1 MRFEPP
7 APVRESNSAFMLS
20 SLLPHPTSHP
30 RFSPTIGPGEPGRSA
45 HDRAERRLLAHVSR
59 RCHAPIA
66 EACRLSSVPPEFL
79 AALTALESGGD
90 PKAVRFE
97 PAVYR
102 HLRSLAD
109 GDSPAYSDIGS
120 EAFAAE
126 IEDMLHPK
134 AGVFHAQHLTP
145 DFSAAHRQQLAALDD
160 EILRELASSWGFTQ
174 IMGYQMVGRRG
185 TVRNLPDPAFH
196 YHVALQLLAEF
207 AHDYQLDLTCEFEE
221 LFRCWNTGRP
231 YGSTA
236 DPDYVEKGLRLME
249 LCRSLWLEEPPVAD
263 AEFQPAA
270 EN

>member
-7 APVRESNSAFMLS
+7 APARETNSAFMLS
-20 SLLPHPTSHP
+20 SLLSHTTSHP
-30 RFSPTIGPGEPGRSA
+30 RFSPTIGPGEPERSA
-45 HDRAERRLLAHVSR
+45 HDRAERRLLAHVFH

-66 EACRLSSVPPEFL
+66 EACRLSSVLPEFL

-109 GDSPAYSDIGS
+109 GDSAAYRNIGS
-120 EAFAAE
+120 EVFAAE
-126 IEDMLHPK
+126 IEDVLHPK
-134 AGVFHAQHLTP
+134 AGVFHAQHFTP
-145 DFSAAHRQQLAALDD
+145 EFSAAHRQQLATLDD

-174 IMGYQMVGRRG
+174 IMGYQMMGRRG
-185 TVRNLPDPAFH
+185 TVRDLLDPAFH

-231 YGSTA
+231 YGSTS
-236 DPDYVEKGLRLME
+236 DPDYVEKGLRRME
-249 LCRSLWLEEPPVAD
+249 HYRGLWLDEPPVTY
-263 AEFQPAA
+263 AEFQSAD